1 MLVDS
6 RTPLKKKKKTCLQT
20 LGEHRMKH
28 LRTMMYT
35 LKLVP
40 RVSLPGV
47 RQATLPDQAGLSLLQ
62 LAIKRNTLERG
73 YLANLLSMY
82 LQAV

>member
-1 MLVDS
+1 
-6 RTPLKKKKKTCLQT
+6 
-20 LGEHRMKH
+20 MKH
-28 LRTMMYT
+28 PRTLMYT

-47 RQATLPDQAGLSLLQ
+47 RHVTLPDQAGLSLLQ
-62 LAIKRNTLERG
+62 LAIKRNTLEQG
-73 YLANLLSMY
+73 YLANLLIMY

>member
-1 MLVDS
+1 
-6 RTPLKKKKKTCLQT
+6 
-20 LGEHRMKH
+20 MKH

-62 LAIKRNTLERG
+62 LTIKRNTLERG